1 MMSSPDIYED
11 LKAYFDGEL
20 SPERAEVVRVAL
32 ESDAELRKEY
42 EFITRTSDSL
52 RAMTIGPVPK
62 AIPTGSASRGRTL
75 KLAPTFAMFAAAC
88 LVVFASVAVLRNR
101 GGADEMSRI
110 AASDSDEM
118 KSIVVPDRSLPATAP
133 SGGAGAPGAETRV
146 DKQAAD
152 AAPAVGG
159 YVSKR
164 GQVSPRLTGDDAVSP
179 DRTIVK
185 TGSLRIRVASVAEA
199 EDRISKYVKKAG
211 GFIESSAS
219 SEDQVEPSSEVTIRV
234 PVAKFDDAIRELSS
248 FGVRLAKNVTGEDV
262 TKQVVDMAA
271 RLKTLQAQEQTY
283 RKILGSAKTVGQ
295 VLEVESYLVDIR
307 TQIEVIQADLKSLKS
322 MASMSKIVVGLEQ
335 SAQAAKTGDS
345 DKDDWA
351 GEAWG
356 NSVGMLGNAM
366 KGVGTGIIYLFTFS
380 PIWIPILIGLFILT
394 KLATRAAKA

>member
-20 SPERAEVVRVAL
+20 SLERAEVVRAAL

-101 GGADEMSRI
+101 GGADEMSKTV
-110 AASDSDEM
+110 ASDSDEM
-118 KSIVVPDRSLPATAP
+118 KSIVVPERSLPATES
-133 SGGAGAPGAETRV
+133 SGGAGTPGAETGV
-146 DKQAAD
+146 DESKD
-152 AAPAVGG
+152 AAPAIGG

-164 GQVSPRLTGDDAVSP
+164 AQVSPRLSGDDELSP
-179 DRTIVK
+179 ERTIVK

-199 EDRISKYVKKAG
+199 EDRISKYVKKVG
-211 GFIESSAS
+211 GFVESSSS
-219 SEDQVEPSSEVTIRV
+219 SEDQVEPSSEVTIRI

-335 SAQAAKTGDS
+335 SAQAAKNDDS
-345 DKDDWA
+345 NKDDWA